1 MRLEGSELGL
11 STRGGGQL
19 MKESLLR
26 ATFLSFKTLQRCLL
40 FFESN
45 GEPLQGFDIESTFS
59 WLPGEHVTGET
70 AIEHC
75 AARPP
80 CS

>member
-11 STRGGGQL
+11 SIRGGGQL
-19 MKESLLR
+19 MKGSLLR

-45 GEPLQGFDIESTFS
+45 GEPLQGFDMI
-59 WLPGEHVTGET
+59 
-70 AIEHC
+70 
-75 AARPP
+75 
-80 CS
+80 